1 MKKLVLLLWILT
13 AFLVISASVL
23 DHNITE
29 FRVFTYDDYELRDLI
44 LECIDS
50 GDWMLFASMMETDV
64 HEWTTI
70 PDTEKITEA
79 VIMGS
84 SFIIYEMFLDDEER
98 LRKDERISRQVGK
111 FFGEEVVMG
120 RMSLAFE
127 SKMLMEQP
135 VIGFERAANIF
146 KRSGLPEFWYIK
158 SLPKYF
164 DDDGDDDEYL
174 DSFLVAFTTN
184 KDIPGY
190 VFDYILNKTN
200 IPLKSVP
207 YRVISPKDEGKMK
220 ISLLSL
226 AEVFDNLLL
235 WSLLLNCPRYQEEI
249 SNLNTKI
256 DNHVKQKIIKN
267 NKI

>member
-13 AFLVISASVL
+13 AFVVISASVL

-29 FRVFTYDDYELRDLI
+29 SRSFTNDDYELRDLL
-44 LECIDS
+44 LECIDY
-50 GDWMLFASMMETDV
+50 GDWMLFASMLETDV
-64 HEWTTI
+64 HDWATI

-79 VIMGS
+79 VIMGP
-84 SFIIYEMFLDDEER
+84 SFIIYEMFLGDEER

-111 FFGEEVVMG
+111 FFGEEVGMG

-127 SKMLMEQP
+127 SRMLMEQP

-158 SLPKYF
+158 SLPKTVN
-164 DDDGDDDEYL
+164 DNDEYL
-174 DSFLVAFTTN
+174 DKFLVVFTTN

-207 YRVISPKDEGKMK
+207 YKAINPKDVGNMK

-226 AEVFDNLLL
+226 ADAFDNLLL
-235 WSLLLNCPRYQEEI
+235 WILLLNCPRYQEEI